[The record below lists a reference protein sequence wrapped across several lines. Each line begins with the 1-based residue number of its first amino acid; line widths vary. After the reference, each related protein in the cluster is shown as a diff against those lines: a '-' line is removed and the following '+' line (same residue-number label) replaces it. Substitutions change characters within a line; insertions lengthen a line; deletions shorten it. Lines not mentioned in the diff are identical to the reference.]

1 MNELGIETLESANM
15 DGSSDVGNVSWVC
28 PALQPKLAVSSEK
41 IAPHTRE
48 FAQMV
53 SGGKKVRKAIEQG
66 ARSLARL
73 GLEVISDLD
82 VRRRLREDF
91 ELEKR
96 KAADI
101 V

>member
-1 MNELGIETLESANM
+1 
-15 DGSSDVGNVSWVC
+15 
-28 PALQPKLAVSSEK
+28 
-41 IAPHTRE
+41 
-48 FAQMV
+48 MV